1 MHACFCSAPFFIFWV
16 QHPSKRAVPPTV
28 PESSHLS
35 QCNQDSFP
43 RGPSPKG
50 FWVLWSSVDTWGDL
64 WTSLGDGLQPRTE
77 FKSDYHWTLL
87 KYTLCLIMM
96 PRDVFTASRDLQK
109 CPCEPR
115 SSLTVPPPPPEHVAS
130 MFAMEPTWHVYHPQI
145 SSAKISAFCNWCG
158 LRKSVQDE
166 NFTAQWR
173 LSFNDSLWN
182 HLFPVPTVIWTNCL
196 IILCKCHYFC
206 KHQFIRSALLGWKKS
221 LCFFGY
227 SVSSSHWHHC
237 LSDILMAQI
246 ESLQKRVLNRS
257 RCLCV
262 LQSETVPVIEKI

>member
-16 QHPSKRAVPPTV
+16 QHPSKKAVPPTV

-115 SSLTVPPPPPEHVAS
+115 SSLTVPP
-130 MFAMEPTWHVYHPQI
+130 HPQNMWLP
-145 SSAKISAFCNWCG
+145 C
-158 LRKSVQDE
+158 LP
-166 NFTAQWR
+166 
-173 LSFNDSLWN
+173 WN
-182 HLFPVPTVIWTNCL
+182 PHDICTI
-196 IILCKCHYFC
+196 H
-206 KHQFIRSALLGWKKS
+206 KS
-221 LCFFGY
+221 LLPKYRPSATDVDSGSQCRMKTSQHNEGF
-227 SVSSSHWHHC
+227 
-237 LSDILMAQI
+237 LLMIPFEITYFPSQ
-246 ESLQKRVLNRS
+246 L
-257 RCLCV
+257 
-262 LQSETVPVIEKI
+262 